1 MAIYDV
7 SVGVSRGMPVW
18 PGDPAVNLER
28 VERISEGSNA
38 NVSRLACSVHTGTHV
53 DAPLHF
59 VDGMYGV
66 DQMPLEDLIGD
77 ALVVDFEGGEH
88 IDAGMLDAAGIPL
101 GTRRLLLKTRNSEFW
116 AEPEHN
122 FHRDFVA
129 IEPDGAQWVV
139 DRGLRLVGVDYL
151 SVAPFGRST
160 TTHRI
165 LLGAGIIVVEGMN
178 LSAVPPGEYELV
190 CLPLK
195 LMGSDGAPARAI
207 LRGR

>member
-1 MAIYDV
+1 
-7 SVGVSRGMPVW
+7 
-18 PGDPAVNLER
+18 
-28 VERISEGSNA
+28 
-38 NVSRLACSVHTGTHV
+38 
-53 DAPLHF
+53 
-59 VDGMYGV
+59 
-66 DQMPLEDLIGD
+66 
-77 ALVVDFEGGEH
+77 VDFEGGEH